1 MKCQYM
7 RAFYGFVNTVHDFVS
22 LSATFKVI
30 GISAY
35 VGIAKSSSNLTH
47 TLEPTSILAID

>member
-7 RAFYGFVNTVHDFVS
+7 RAFYGFVNLVHNFVS

-35 VGIAKSSSNLTH
+35 VGIAKPSSNLAH
-47 TLEPTSILAID
+47 ILEPTSILAID